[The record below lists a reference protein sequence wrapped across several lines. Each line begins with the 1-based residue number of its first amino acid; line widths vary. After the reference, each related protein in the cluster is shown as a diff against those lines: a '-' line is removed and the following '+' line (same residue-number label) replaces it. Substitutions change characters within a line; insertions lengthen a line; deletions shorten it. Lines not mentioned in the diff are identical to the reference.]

1 MPTFSL
7 TGDLYRTAPELQS
20 GMAEPQGAARSAGK
34 ETRQFLAW
42 TALVFAFGASGQ
54 AFGIDPAADYPDE
67 EPATVVAIYDAVYD

>member
-42 TALVFAFGASGQ
+42 MALVFAFGASGQ
-54 AFGIDPAADYPDE
+54 AFGIDPASDNPDE
-67 EPATVVAIYDAVYD
+67 EPVAVIDLYEAVYD